1 MDCGELSVA
10 SVMKV
15 KMSPRVINTDP
26 YTSGSLRFLSDP
38 SLFDVTFSVL

>member
-1 MDCGELSVA
+1 MGEGVLSAA

-26 YTSGSLRFLSDP
+26 LTLEYLRFISNPAL
-38 SLFDVTFSVL
+38 LDVVFSVL